1 MVCTACGNLI
11 DNDSRFCQ
19 KCGGQ
24 LAVTR
29 AVGSASPVQPGLAG
43 GRFETTTAGT
53 PRDFQPSMK
62 IGGYSSEDEDLTG
75 MTVDGKYQIEYL
87 IGRGGMGAVYCATRL
102 LIGDRVA
109 IKILRRDQV
118 SDAEAVE
125 RFRREAQAAA
135 RLKHP
140 NAVTIYDFGVSNEGL
155 IFLVM
160 EKVDGE
166 SLRTLIQR
174 QGPLTPSAVAEI
186 ISQACA
192 ALDEA
197 HRQNIVHRDLKPD
210 NILVQF
216 VTNGLR
222 VKVLDFG
229 IAKIRDVS
237 ATAGNLTQAGAV
249 MGTPYYMSPEQCL
262 GEELDG
268 RSDIYSLGVVLH
280 EMLSGQVPFNSPA
293 STAVVIQHVTQP
305 PPLLR
310 TINVSISAA
319 VEAVVL
325 HALQKRREDRPQTAD
340 ALAQEFASAVNNGQS
355 PSSIS
360 NAGPYASGPRP
371 PSPPVFYDAN
381 LSVSKTPA
389 ANTPASNVAP
399 TMMFQTP
406 NWVSRSAPQVPQSP
420 LQAPPSATAKAS
432 RKHLLFA
439 LVFVAVASAAG
450 LWLWLGNKASTS
462 PNQSAKD
469 ASIDPVAPP
478 GMVYVSGGKF
488 LMGTDEGPLSERP
501 QHSISIDPF
510 FIDGNEVTCEEY
522 RRFIL
527 ATGHTSPASW
537 VNSQYAP
544 EAARHPVTG
553 VSWDDAND
561 YARWAGKR
569 LPTEE
574 EWERAARG
582 EDGRR
587 YPWGNE
593 WKEGLANVSSS
604 GIGHPSDVGIHSAG
618 KSPCA
623 AFDMVGNVWE
633 WTASR
638 YEAYPGGQV
647 TDQKP
652 GDLRVIRGGCYKS
665 MKDQATTT
673 FRIGWPARPLDE
685 QTNYEQT
692 GFRCAKDAPD
702 NDADAPAKEQ

>member
-1 MVCTACGNLI
+1 MVCTTCGIAI

-19 KCGGQ
+19 QCGGQ

-29 AVGSASPVQPGLAG
+29 AVGSASAVQPGLADK
-43 GRFETTTAGT
+43 RFETTTAGT
-53 PRDFQPSMK
+53 PGAFQSQAK
-62 IGGYSSEDEDLTG
+62 ASGYSLEDEEQTG
-75 MTVDGKYQIEYL
+75 TVIDDKYRLEYL

-102 LIGDRVA
+102 LIGDLVA

-140 NAVTIYDFGVSNEGL
+140 NAVTIYDFGVSAAGL
-155 IFLVM
+155 VFLVM
-160 EKVDGE
+160 EKVEGE

-186 ISQACA
+186 ISQTCA

-210 NILVQF
+210 NILVHF
-216 VTNGLR
+216 VTNGMR

-237 ATAGNLTQAGAV
+237 AAAGNLTQAGAV
-249 MGTPYYMSPEQCL
+249 MGTPHYMSPEQCL

-305 PPLLR
+305 PPALR
-310 TINVSISAA
+310 AINVSISPAI
-319 VEAVVL
+319 EGVVL
-325 HALQKRREDRPQTAD
+325 RALHKRREDRPQTANE
-340 ALAQEFASAVNNGQS
+340 LAQEFVGAVNNGQPPAS
-355 PSSIS
+355 LS
-360 NAGPYASGPRP
+360 NVGQYNSGARQPL
-371 PSPPVFYDAN
+371 SQSVTNGNPPV
-381 LSVSKTPA
+381 

-406 NWVSRSAPQVPQSP
+406 NWVSRSAPQVPPLSP
-420 LQAPPSATAKAS
+420 QALPPATAKAS
-432 RKHLLFA
+432 RKPLLFA
-439 LVFVAVASAAG
+439 AAFLAVALAAG
-450 LWLWLGNKASTS
+450 LWLWLGHRS
-462 PNQSAKD
+462 
-469 ASIDPVAPP
+469 SIGTGQHVNVPSGAPVAPP
-478 GMVYVSGGKF
+478 GMVYVSGGEF
-488 LMGTDEGPLSERP
+488 MMGSDDGPLSERP
-501 QHSISIDPF
+501 RHNVSTGPY
-510 FIDGNEVTCEEY
+510 FIDSNEVTCEEY

-527 ATGHTSPASW
+527 ATGHPAPDSW
-537 VNSQYAP
+537 VNSQYPP
-544 EAARHPVTG
+544 EAARQPVTG
-553 VSWDDAND
+553 VTWEDAND

-574 EWERAARG
+574 EWEKAARG
-582 EDGRR
+582 DDGRR
-587 YPWGNE
+587 YPWGNQ

-604 GIGHPSDVGIHSAG
+604 GIGHPSDIGIHSSG
-618 KSPCA
+618 TSPYGA
-623 AFDMVGNVWE
+623 WDMVGNVWE

-638 YEAYPGGQV
+638 YEPYPGGQV

-665 MKDQATTT
+665 SKDQATTT
-673 FRIGWPARPLDE
+673 LRIGWPARPLDKE
-685 QTNYEQT
+685 TNYEQT
-692 GFRCAKDAPD
+692 GFRCVKDAPA
-702 NDADAPAKEQ
+702 NEASASAIESK

>member
-1 MVCTACGNLI
+1 MI

-19 KCGGQ
+19 KCGDQ

-29 AVGSASPVQPGLAG
+29 AVCSVSAAQPGLADK
-43 GRFETTTAGT
+43 RFETTTAGT
-53 PRDFQPSMK
+53 PGAFQSQPKAS
-62 IGGYSSEDEDLTG
+62 GYSLENEDLTA
-75 MTVDGKYQIEYL
+75 TVIDDKYRLEYL

-102 LIGDRVA
+102 LIGDMVA

-140 NAVTIYDFGVSNEGL
+140 NAVTIYDFGVSSDGL

-160 EKVDGE
+160 EKVEGE
-166 SLRTLIQR
+166 SLRALIER

-216 VTNGLR
+216 ITNGLR
-222 VKVLDFG
+222 IKVLDFG

-237 ATAGNLTQAGAV
+237 AAAGNLTQAGAV
-249 MGTPYYMSPEQCL
+249 MGTPHYMSPEQCL

-305 PPLLR
+305 PPALR
-310 TINVSISAA
+310 AINVSISPAI
-319 VEAVVL
+319 EAVVL
-325 HALQKRREDRPQTAD
+325 RALQKRREDRPQTAND
-340 ALAQEFASAVNNGQS
+340 LAQEFTGAVNNG
-355 PSSIS
+355 PLP
-360 NAGPYASGPRP
+360 NVGPYNSGARQPL
-371 PSPPVFYDAN
+371 SQSYPPV
-381 LSVSKTPA
+381 
-389 ANTPASNVAP
+389 ANTPASNVTP

-406 NWVSRSAPQVPQSP
+406 NWVSRSAPQVPP
-420 LQAPPSATAKAS
+420 IPPATAKAS
-432 RKHLLFA
+432 RKTLLFA
-439 LVFVAVASAAG
+439 VAFLAVVIAAG
-450 LWLWLGNKASTS
+450 LWLWLGHKSSIGPA
-462 PNQSAKD
+462 QRAKD
-469 ASIDPVAPP
+469 PSEVPVAPS
-478 GMVYVSGGKF
+478 GMIYVRGGEF
-488 LMGTDEGPLSERP
+488 LMGSDDGPLSERP
-501 QHSISIDPF
+501 RHNVSTDAF
-510 FIDGNEVTCEEY
+510 FIDSNEVTCEEY
-522 RRFIL
+522 RRFML
-527 ATGHTSPASW
+527 ATGHPAPDSW
-537 VNSQYAP
+537 VNSQYPP
-544 EAARHPVTG
+544 EAARQPVTG
-553 VSWDDAND
+553 VTWDDAND
-561 YARWAGKR
+561 YARWTGKR

-574 EWERAARG
+574 EWEKAARG

-604 GIGHPSDVGIHSAG
+604 GIGHPSDIGIHSSG
-618 KSPCA
+618 KSPYGA
-623 AFDMVGNVWE
+623 WDMVGNVWE
-633 WTASR
+633 WTASQ
-638 YEAYPGGQV
+638 YEPYPGGQI

-665 MKDQATTT
+665 SKDQATTT
-673 FRIGWPARPLDE
+673 LRIGWPARPLSKE
-685 QTNYEQT
+685 TNYEQT
-692 GFRCAKDAPD
+692 GLRCAKDAPT
-702 NDADAPAKEQ
+702 NEASASANESK